1 MSPRAVSA
9 FQGRIGPGGSD
20 VRLTDRWSRPAM
32 LEGMSST
39 WEPDILD
46 GYESLEIPLPD
57 AARAPGEPED
67 VELVAT
73 LVRRAGGE
81 RSTHAVLYLH
91 GWNDYFFQTHLAD
104 VLSAA
109 GFAFYALDLRRY
121 GRSLR
126 LGQLRGFIADLA
138 DYDQE
143 LTAAVDLITADH
155 EHLTLLGHST
165 GGLTAALWAADHP
178 ERVHG
183 LMLNSPWLDLQGS
196 AMVRALGAP
205 VIDALGGNRPTT
217 VLRLP
222 DLGYYA
228 RTIHSS
234 FEGEWDY
241 DTDLKSSPSPA
252 IRVGWLRAV
261 LQGHQRVAAGLGL
274 RMPVLVLTSARTDF
288 ARKWHDGLHAA
299 DTVLD
304 VEQIA
309 RRAIKLGRHVTIVKF
324 TDGLHDLFLSRAE
337 VRTQVFD
344 ELLRWSRAYL
354 LTAGPLVPG
363 APLNTRGAT
372 D

>member
-1 MSPRAVSA
+1 
-9 FQGRIGPGGSD
+9 
-20 VRLTDRWSRPAM
+20 M

-46 GYESLEIPLPD
+46 GYESLEIQLPD

-81 RSTHAVLYLH
+81 RSAHAVLYLH
-91 GWNDYFFQTHLAD
+91 GWNDYFFQTHVAD

-126 LGQLRGFIADLA
+126 LGQLRGFIADLSDYGAELEAAA
-138 DYDQE
+138 DE
-143 LTAAVDLITADH
+143 IAGDH
-155 EHLTLLGHST
+155 QHLTLLGHST
-165 GGLTAALWAADHP
+165 GGLTATLWAADHP
-178 ERVHG
+178 ERVRG
-183 LMLNSPWLDLQGS
+183 VVLNSPWLDLQGS
-196 AMVRALGAP
+196 AMVRALGGP

-217 VLRLP
+217 VLPLP
-222 DLGYYA
+222 DSGFYG
-228 RTIHSS
+228 RTIHVSQ
-234 FEGEWDY
+234 EGEWNY

-274 RMPVLVLTSARTDF
+274 PMPVLVMTSARTDF
-288 ARKWHDGLHAA
+288 ARRWHDGLHAA

-304 VEQIA
+304 VEQMA
-309 RRAIKLGRHVTIVKF
+309 RRATRLGRHVTIVKF

-337 VRTQVFD
+337 VREQVFD
-344 ELLRWSRAYL
+344 ELVRWSGAYL
-354 LTAGPLVPG
+354 LTAGPLVSDAAFDPISG
-363 APLNTRGAT
+363 H
-372 D
+372 

>member
-1 MSPRAVSA
+1 M
-9 FQGRIGPGGSD
+9 
-20 VRLTDRWSRPAM
+20 
-32 LEGMSST
+32 T
-39 WEPDILD
+39 WEADLLD
-46 GYESLEIPLPD
+46 GYESLEIPLPE

-81 RSTHAVLYLH
+81 RSDHAVLYLH

-138 DYDQE
+138 EYDAE
-143 LTAAVDLITADH
+143 LSSAADLIATEH
-155 EHLTLLGHST
+155 RHLTLLGHST
-165 GGLTAALWAADHP
+165 GGLTATLWAAEHA
-178 ERVHG
+178 ERVSG

-205 VIDALGGNRPTT
+205 VIDALGGNRPST
-217 VLRLP
+217 VLPLP
-222 DLGYYA
+222 DSGFYA
-228 RTIHSS
+228 RTIHHLQ
-234 FEGEWDY
+234 EGEWEY

-252 IRVGWLRAV
+252 IRVGWLRAI
-261 LQGHQRVAAGLGL
+261 LQGHQKIAAGLGL
-274 RMPVLVLTSARTDF
+274 PMPVLVMTSARTDF
-288 ARKWHDGLHAA
+288 ARRWHDGLHAA

-309 RRAIKLGRHVTIVKF
+309 RRATRLGRHVTIVKF
-324 TDGLHDLFLSRAE
+324 TDGLHDLFLSKPD
-337 VRTQVFD
+337 VREQVFA
-344 ELLRWSRAYL
+344 EMVRWSGAYL
-354 LTAGPLVPG
+354 SQGGPVLSGGPV
-363 APLNTRGAT
+363 NRT
-372 D
+372 DDH